1 VTGDARLGARVAESR
16 RPEGSDSR
24 RAPAWIAWLPE
35 ADRRLYERAGYGGGE
50 WIDGRA
56 ALLAIDV
63 TQAFAGDELPTS
75 CGERAARALPRIRLL
90 LDAFR
95 SAALPVVFTRADERA
110 QAALGRATKR
120 GGAAAGNDFVEG
132 VDPQAGEW
140 VCEKARASAFYGTPL
155 EAYLRRQSVARVV
168 VCGGSTS
175 GCVRASCV
183 DAFSAG
189 FQVTVAE
196 DACFDRAELPHL
208 ANLFDLH
215 AKYATVLSAGAIAAQ
230 VR

>member
-1 VTGDARLGARVAESR
+1 MKDWL
-16 RPEGSDSR
+16 
-24 RAPAWIAWLPE
+24 AWLPE
-35 ADRRLYERAGYGGGE
+35 ADRQVYERAGYGGAE
-50 WIDGRA
+50 EIDGRA

-63 TQAFAGDELPTS
+63 TRAFAGGELPTT
-75 CGERAARALPRIRLL
+75 CGELAARALPRIRFL
-90 LDAFR
+90 LDTFR
-95 SAALPVVFTRADERA
+95 SASLPIVFTRADVRA
-110 QAALGRATKR
+110 QAAFGRATKR
-120 GGAAAGNDFVEG
+120 AGTAVGNEFVEL
-132 VDPQAGEW
+132 VAPAAGEW

-155 EAYLRRQSVARVV
+155 EAYLRRQRVDGVV

-189 FQVTVAE
+189 FQVTVAD
-196 DACFDRAELPHL
+196 DACFDRARLPHL

-215 AKYATVLSAGAIAAQ
+215 AKYATVLSADAIAAQ